1 MQKKVIYSAL
11 YPGVYPFESLGQEH
25 KAAREPDDLKEHD
38 SMLVVWGGADIH
50 PAYYKHPM
58 HHTTYPGGLR
68 DKLEWSLMNAAME
81 KGIPIIGICRGAQ
94 MLCALNGGFLLQ
106 DVRNHGMRHEVS
118 THDNKAFMVNSL
130 HHQMMCGLE
139 RVDHELVAWREGRM
153 GMPYGYMDDKVYSPD
168 ADWKEPEFVYFK
180 GKARGYA
187 VQWHPEMMERDVP
200 ATEYILNFINNK
212 EEEHGNGYAYQEVN
226 LSHS

>member
-1 MQKKVIYSAL
+1 MKKKVIYSGL
-11 YPGVYPFESLGQEH
+11 WGGIYPFQSLCETGEV
-25 KAAREPDDLKEHD
+25 AREPDDLKELD
-38 SMLVVWGGADIH
+38 SMLIVWGGADIN
-50 PAYYKHPM
+50 PAYYNHPM

-68 DKLEWSLMNAAME
+68 DKLEWGLMNSAME

-106 DVRNHGMRHEVS
+106 DVENHGMRHEVS
-118 THDNKAFMVNSL
+118 TCDNRAFMVNSL

-139 RVDHELVAWREGRM
+139 KVDHELIAWREGRM
-153 GMPYGYMDDKVYSPD
+153 GMPYGYMDNKVYVPS

-187 VQWHPEMMERDVP
+187 IQWHPEMMDQNVP
-200 ATEYILNFINNK
+200 ATEYILNFITKK
-212 EEEHGNGYAYQEVN
+212 EEEYGNSYAYKELA
-226 LSHS
+226 LSDS